1 MAVVPYA
8 FECDRES
15 GFLPDPNDH
24 KRVGYMTALAGLTDD
39 KQFTADLTVAIPY
52 NGIPA
57 YRGISASA
65 TLPAGP
71 FPRLAHVIG
80 IVEKFEWQGGAGDPL
95 SIDFWV
101 SRETATTIRNLQHST
116 LMTPKVDA
124 LGWWIC
130 DYDHAARQW
139 FEVSYPESRPTI
151 TGMIGPKANPELSV
165 DLTGLPAKDGIGV
178 MVYKVSISVLPAAN
192 ATYALRF
199 ASSAAAPVIKSWG
212 G

>member
-1 MAVVPYA
+1 MRPAGIAV
-8 FECDRES
+8 
-15 GFLPDPNDH
+15 
-24 KRVGYMTALAGLTDD
+24 D

-52 NGIPA
+52 NGTPT
-57 YRGISASA
+57 YRGISSST

-80 IVEKFEWQGGAGDPL
+80 IIEKFEWQGGARDPI

-101 SRETATTIRNLQHST
+101 SRETATTIRNLQHSMHMAT
-116 LMTPKVDA
+116 KVDA

-130 DYDHAARQW
+130 DYDHTARQW

-192 ATYALRF
+192 SAYALRF
-199 ASSAAAPVIKSWG
+199 ASSAATTVIRPWG